1 MDLTL
6 NIPLQAETTLRRA
19 LGTDLAEAAKELL
32 VVGAY
37 STGRLS
43 VGQVREV
50 LGLAT
55 GLEAEK
61 WLGARGVVRNYS
73 SADLTADRQTL
84 SRLFHTKL

>member
-6 NIPLQAETTLRRA
+6 NIPISAEATLRWT
-19 LGTDLAEAAKELL
+19 LGTDVAEAAKEFL

-43 VGQVREV
+43 LGQVRQV

-55 GLEAEK
+55 RIEAEQ
-61 WLGARGVVRNYS
+61 WLGKRGIVQNYS
-73 SADLTADRQTL
+73 SADLVADRRTL
-84 SRLFHTKL
+84 SQLFHTKL